1 MDSLDWSK
9 KFDVVSISRLILVSI
24 GFSYDQVKNLSDD
37 DMQAIADG
45 LQEELSKA
53 ISGFTPTLKFLVS
66 LHLAEKGG
74 SSGSQEP
81 LRQDRE
87 A

>member
-9 KFDVVSISRLILVSI
+9 RYDVVSISRLILVSI
-24 GFSYDQVKNLSDD
+24 GFPYDQVKSLTDD

-53 ISGFTPTLKFLVS
+53 IGGFTPSLKFFVS
-66 LHLAEKGG
+66 LHIAEKGASNG
-74 SSGSQEP
+74 TEP
-81 LRQDRE
+81 LRQDGE
-87 A
+87 T